1 MNKFQLLLVTSLLL
15 LSGFTAYLIS
25 SARKINNSALTTRI
39 IQNSDPRKSGS
50 NSQRQPNKTRPLL
63 FSDTQNRPQ
72 DPTNYEVTVSEL
84 SLQDIGLE
92 IEQDSQAR
100 LREMTDRYQ
109 LTANQRRE
117 VFPLLVS
124 YHAHFQDGLIVNG
137 FAAEPP
143 NEDGLA
149 SAIYPILDLNQQEI
163 YQEDLLANQEWWG
176 EFIVQLREDL
186 DGALTNGEVD
196 LVIESGRRI
205 QNDSGN

>member
-25 SARKINNSALTTRI
+25 SARKISNLSPVSGVHHT
-39 IQNSDPRKSGS
+39 SEPRKSGA
-50 NSQRQPNKTRPLL
+50 NNQRQSNKSHPLL
-63 FSDTQNRPQ
+63 FSDINNRPQ

-84 SLQDIGLE
+84 SLQEVGLE

-100 LREMTDRYQ
+100 LREMTERYQ

-117 VFPLLVS
+117 IFPLLVS

-149 SAIYPILDLNQQEI
+149 SAIYPILDLNQKEI

-176 EFIVQLREDL
+176 EFIEQLREDL

-196 LVIESGRRI
+196 LIIESGRRI
-205 QNDSGN
+205 HHDAGN